1 MFLSDLVIVFAVAA
15 AVLFVVGR
23 LKLPSVVGLLVAGV
37 VVGPYGLSLI
47 SDVAIVE
54 VLAEIGV
61 VVLLFTV
68 GLEFSLSRVLVM
80 LPTMARIGLPQIIG
94 TTVLVAAATWWYLGT
109 LPQAVFAG
117 MLVAMSS
124 TAIVLKNLS
133 DRGETATPHGRIAVA
148 VLLLQDLVVVA
159 AMLSLPLLAKAAGVV
174 ADHRATSATAANH
187 PPPLFEDPLASV
199 TAGLAVVAAVLLV
212 GRFLVPRILHEVVR
226 LRNRELFLM
235 TIVLA
240 CLGTAAITAQAGL
253 SLALGAFLAGLMLS
267 ESEYGHQ
274 AFTEVL
280 PFRDTLSSLF
290 FVSVGMLL
298 DIRFLAEHAM
308 LVAATVVAIMIGKA
322 AVMAVPAMITGFPAR
337 TSLLAGA
344 ALAQVGEF
352 SFVLG
357 SRGADA
363 GLLGRDDYQT
373 FLAAAVITM
382 ATTPLVTAALPGWL
396 DRLSRSRF
404 GGRWLAERPVT
415 EDRPQRADHVII
427 AGFGLNGR
435 NLATALAE
443 FDVPHVV
450 LELNPETVRRERSF
464 GLDIHYG
471 DCTRAAVLEHV
482 GIDRARAVVI
492 AISDAAST
500 RRSVRIARELSPAV
514 RIFVRTEYVLEVD
527 ELKALGADEVIP
539 AEFETALAL
548 FDRVLSIYD
557 VPEQTVDDLVEGLRL
572 ESYGFLRAP
581 PRPHSHA
588 RHAVR
593 PQACRL
599 PETSPAI
606 GRSIG
611 ELRIRSVSGGT
622 VLAVR
627 RGGRPLANPGPDFRF
642 MAGDEVTVVGTP
654 DQQAAARGLLEG

>member
-37 VVGPYGLSLI
+37 VVGPYGLSLV

-68 GLEFSLSRVLVM
+68 GLEFSLSRLLVM
-80 LPTMARIGLPQIIG
+80 LPTMARIGLPQIAG
-94 TTVLVAAATWWYLGT
+94 TTALVAAATWWYLGT

-133 DRGETATPHGRIAVA
+133 DRGETAAPHGRIAVA

-174 ADHRATSATAANH
+174 ADHRATSAASANH
-187 PPPLFEDPLASV
+187 PPPLFTDPLASV
-199 TAGLAVVAAVLLV
+199 AAGLAVVAAVLLV
-212 GRFLVPRILHEVVR
+212 GRYLVPRILHEVVR

-240 CLGTAAITAQAGL
+240 CLGTAAITAQVGL

-280 PFRDTLSSLF
+280 PFRDTLASLF

-298 DIRFLAEHAM
+298 DIRFLAEHAP
-308 LVAATVVAIMIGKA
+308 LVAATVAAIMIGKA
-322 AVMAVPAMITGFPAR
+322 AVMALPAMLAGFPPR

-363 GLLGRDDYQT
+363 GLLDRDDYQT

-382 ATTPLVTAALPGWL
+382 AATPLVTAALPGWL
-396 DRLSRSRF
+396 ERLSRTRF
-404 GGRWLAERPVT
+404 CGRWLADRPT
-415 EDRPQRADHVII
+415 TGDRPQINDHVII

-435 NLATALAE
+435 NLAAALAE
-443 FDVPHVV
+443 FGVPHVV

-482 GIDRARAVVI
+482 GIDRARALVI

-527 ELKALGADEVIP
+527 ELKTLGADEVIP

-557 VPEQTVDDLVEGLRL
+557 VPEQTVDDLVDRLRL
-572 ESYGFLRAP
+572 ENYGFLRAA
-581 PRPHSHA
+581 PRGHSHA
-588 RHAVR
+588 RQLVR

-599 PETSPAI
+599 PTTSPAI

-611 ELRIRSVSGGT
+611 ELRIRSASGAT
-622 VLAVR
+622 VLAVS